1 MTAAWLAGARS
12 LVRSTVTWSVDDED
26 LVAES
31 APAPPVSAADLAS
44 SSAGPAA
51 TPKEN
56 RKSKRKTKNL
66 MKGGVFKLKPREF
79 DLNTKK
85 SFFCSELVAAAQITT
100 GIIRENYNVSF
111 FWPGSFAEGGAVDEA
126 MVDGLRYGTEI
137 LIDCRDIEVGRA
149 RFY

>member
-1 MTAAWLAGARS
+1 MFLMIRPKRIVTDEPL
-12 LVRSTVTWSVDDED
+12 LV
-26 LVAES
+26 
-31 APAPPVSAADLAS
+31 LAS
-44 SSAGPAA
+44 
-51 TPKEN
+51 
-56 RKSKRKTKNL
+56 
-66 MKGGVFKLKPREF
+66 
-79 DLNTKK
+79 LNTKK